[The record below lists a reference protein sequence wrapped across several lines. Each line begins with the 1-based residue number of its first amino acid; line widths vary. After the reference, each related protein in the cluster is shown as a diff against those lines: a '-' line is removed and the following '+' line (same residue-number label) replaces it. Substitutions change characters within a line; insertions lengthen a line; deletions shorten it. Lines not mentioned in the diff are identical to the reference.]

1 MKKLLFILL
10 TGLMLASCNNSTPTP
25 IAKSKVILAQ
35 PKSVSIHLY
44 GFNQADYAD
53 SFFIF
58 TAADGHDYYTF
69 NWGKDL
75 LHYPDCKLCLSRAN
89 LAAPLNSVQ
98 VIHDTIYI
106 KKKDTPV
113 QKRVR
118 LLCVND
124 GDLIQQG
131 RLHGSQTDAAN
142 AVIVGTIYTTIAPAY
157 IDNGDSVYYIDG
169 IGQKF
174 THRFIKP
181 Y

>member
-10 TGLMLASCNNSTPTP
+10 TGLMLASCKDPTP
-25 IAKSKVILAQ
+25 ISKLSVVLEH
-35 PKSVSIHLY
+35 PKSVTVHFY
-44 GFNQADYAD
+44 GFNNSDYAD

-58 TAADGHDYYTF
+58 TASDGHDYYTF

-89 LAAPLNSVQ
+89 LSAPLNTGQ

-106 KKKDTPV
+106 QKKDTPV

-118 LLCVND
+118 LLCIND

-131 RLHGSQTDAAN
+131 RLHDGQTHASN
-142 AVIVGTIYTTIAPAY
+142 AVIVGTIYTTIAPVY
-157 IDNGDSVYYIDG
+157 VDNGDSVYYIDG
-169 IGQKF
+169 IGQKLI
-174 THRFIKP
+174 HRFIKP